1 MKTKDLLTLSQLARR
16 EGITEDAARKRAE
29 RGWYEKIKV
38 GNRTYYRDMI
48 VAEPEPEP
56 EPEPVEDEIEDEIEE
71 PEPPRPEKEPFPGAW
86 EIADV
91 YKDQY
96 DWELVASVGKE
107 LDGDGEAVCYYFQV
121 LQSFDIAID
130 VMNTHIKDGEGNLAN
145 LGRMNAPAA
154 ANALLADLRHCFLYS
169 NLTMFQK
176 WMDAGKPRI
185 APAAVLEQMA
195 KAGDDEAKAALE
207 MTPEEVEEIV
217 ETIRA
222 KNEARYEANA

>member
-1 MKTKDLLTLSQLARR
+1 MKNKDLLTLSELAKR

-38 GNRTYYRDMI
+38 GNRNYYRDMI
-48 VAEPEPEP
+48 VSEPEPPPEYAEDEP
-56 EPEPVEDEIEDEIEE
+56 EEETEE
-71 PEPPRPEKEPFPGAW
+71 PEAPRPEKEPFPGAW

-96 DWELVASVGKE
+96 PWELVASVGNE
-107 LDGDGEAVCYYFQV
+107 LDGDGEAVCYYMQV

-130 VMNTHIKDGEGNLAN
+130 VMNKHIKDGEGNLAN
-145 LGRMNAPAA
+145 LGRMTAHAA
-154 ANALLADLRHCFLYS
+154 ANAILADLRHCFLYS

-176 WMDAGKPRI
+176 WMDAGKPRV

-207 MTPEEVEEIV
+207 MTPEEAEEIG
-217 ETIRA
+217 ERIRA
-222 KNEARYEANA
+222 KHEARYEGEA